1 MSLFLAIVS
10 KSILYGQFSVSSFVY
25 YRAVSNRYI
34 CHIWYTVIRTV
45 YIPWNHMFVSDEK
58 MHEIFT
64 LCTRYSTVRAL
75 FVRPTV
81 QMGNRKH
88 DKNKMH
94 ENLVGRWQSTVCYF
108 FIINSNVLLFT
119 LVSLSLQL
127 FLVLSVSYISL
138 TPPQDCSIINK
149 NMLGP

>member
-1 MSLFLAIVS
+1 
-10 KSILYGQFSVSSFVY
+10 
-25 YRAVSNRYI
+25 
-34 CHIWYTVIRTV
+34 
-45 YIPWNHMFVSDEK
+45 MFVSDEK

-64 LCTRYSTVRAL
+64 LCTLYKIQYSKSTVCLYDLQYKWEIENMIRRMRIWPADDRAL
-75 FVRPTV
+75 F
-81 QMGNRKH
+81 GI
-88 DKNKMH
+88 
-94 ENLVGRWQSTVCYF
+94 F